1 MGATPQ
7 IVEKDIPSEMVAE
20 ATAKRLELV
29 EAVANHDDEL
39 MELFIAEEEV
49 PAATLSDGIC
59 RCATPLLHCTS
70 QQCPVMESEIRQQTY
85 VSDGI
90 RSCAA
95 RNNVALPRYR
105 SRIRTVICTQQT
117 PYPHFVLVLLLPKAI
132 QASYRVK
139 SSPSGSSADKQ
150 TSSRW

>member
-49 PAATLSDGIC
+49 PAATLSDGIR
-59 RCATPLLHCTS
+59 RCAVPLLHCTS
-70 QQCPVMESEIRQQTY
+70 PCCE
-85 VSDGI
+85 VSWRVKLGS
-90 RSCAA
+90 RLFSLMASA
-95 RNNVALPRYR
+95 VALLETLSLPLG
-105 SRIRTVICTQQT
+105 TEAA
-117 PYPHFVLVLLLPKAI
+117 FVL
-132 QASYRVK
+132 
-139 SSPSGSSADKQ
+139 
-150 TSSRW
+150 